1 MIAAHIDKM
10 LREKAELI
18 VFKFPFNQG
27 DVNIS
32 NAQWEAMIASIHHE
46 LVLAWSRSF
55 GSMTY

>member
-18 VFKFPFNQG
+18 VSKFPFDQG

-32 NAQWEAMIASIHHE
+32 NAQWEAMIVSIHRE
-46 LVLAWSRSF
+46 LVLAWQRS
-55 GSMTY
+55 GR